1 MLAITGGSQPNSTPV
16 LTWKAYQSKN
26 VSPDALCETLRLH
39 DNESEVVLLDSQGHK
54 GERGKFS
61 ILGLV
66 HPQET
71 LKVTYKV
78 DDRRIR
84 WGTNPGVNALSEL
97 QLDSID
103 QVWPVLQK
111 VLDAHNPR
119 AHSTTSQALPTE
131 IPFWGGFAGYI
142 SYEAGLETIQVD
154 SHRPSEIPD
163 INFAFIQRS
172 IVINQEQVSNSSNEI
187 LKERFSNNPICQG
200 LVYVQSLHHDDSAW
214 VAEIGGVIQ
223 QLEVGDKHTTGEDP
237 ILQQAIRHAQ
247 VTKPQGAEYKQK
259 VLDCQEFLRS
269 GDSYELCLTDQT
281 EIRLPAV
288 KYAIATRFFCQL

>member
-1 MLAITGGSQPNSTPV
+1 MLAITGGSQPDSTPA

-26 VSPDALCETLRLH
+26 VSPDALCEALRLH
-39 DNESEVVLLDSQGHK
+39 NDETEVVLLDSQGHK
-54 GERGKFS
+54 GERGTFS

-71 LKVTYKV
+71 LKVTYRV

-84 WGTNPGVNALSEL
+84 WGTNPRANRLSQL

-111 VLDAHNPR
+111 VLDAHNPTGHDSLGR
-119 AHSTTSQALPTE
+119 TLPTE

-172 IVINQEQVSNSSNEI
+172 IVINHEQASKSLFEI
-187 LKERFSNNPICQG
+187 SKEPDPNNPIYQG
-200 LVYVQSLHHDDSAW
+200 LVYVQSLHRDDSAW
-214 VAEIGGVIQ
+214 VAEMGGVIQ
-223 QLEVGDKHTTGEDP
+223 QLEVGEKRPVKEDP
-237 ILQQAIRHAQ
+237 SLQHAIRHAQ
-247 VTKPQGAEYKQK
+247 VTKPQAVEYKQK

-288 KYAIATRFFCQL
+288 KYATATRFFCHI

>member
-1 MLAITGGSQPNSTPV
+1 MLAITGGSQQDSTPA
-16 LTWKAYQSKN
+16 LTWKAYQSRN
-26 VSPDALCETLRLH
+26 ISPDALCEALRLH
-39 DNESEVVLLDSQGHK
+39 DDESEVILLDSQGHK
-54 GERGKFS
+54 GERGTFS

-66 HPQET
+66 HQQET

-84 WGTNPGVNALSEL
+84 WGTNPGLNGLSDL

-103 QVWPVLQK
+103 QVWPVLQE

-119 AHSTTSQALPTE
+119 GHSASSQPLPTE

-172 IVINQEQVSNSSNEI
+172 IVMNHEQVINSPEQTF
-187 LKERFSNNPICQG
+187 ERI
-200 LVYVQSLHHDDSAW
+200 
-214 VAEIGGVIQ
+214 
-223 QLEVGDKHTTGEDP
+223 
-237 ILQQAIRHAQ
+237 
-247 VTKPQGAEYKQK
+247 
-259 VLDCQEFLRS
+259 
-269 GDSYELCLTDQT
+269 
-281 EIRLPAV
+281 
-288 KYAIATRFFCQL
+288 FF